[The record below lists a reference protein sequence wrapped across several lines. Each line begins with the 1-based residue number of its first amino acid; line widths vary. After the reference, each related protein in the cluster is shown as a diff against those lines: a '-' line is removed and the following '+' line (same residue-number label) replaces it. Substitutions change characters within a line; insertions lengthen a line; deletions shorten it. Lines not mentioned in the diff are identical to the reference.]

1 MKYVIKDNCD
11 FVLKLIQL
19 EYDKKF
25 KKKLSLILYEKYY
38 NDVIEKWSPF
48 NMGKKIQIIYKK
60 RDF

>member
-25 KKKLSLILYEKYY
+25 KKELSSILYEKYY
-38 NDVIEKWSPF
+38 NDVIEKLPIF
-48 NMGKKIQIIYKK
+48 NRRNKIQIIYKK
-60 RDF
+60 